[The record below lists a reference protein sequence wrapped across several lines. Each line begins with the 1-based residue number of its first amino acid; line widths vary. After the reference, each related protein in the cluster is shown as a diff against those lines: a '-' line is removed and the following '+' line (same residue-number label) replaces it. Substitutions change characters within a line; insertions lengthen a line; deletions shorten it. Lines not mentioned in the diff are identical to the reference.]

1 MYVCM
6 YIYYIHIVCMY
17 VYVHNRFIINQH
29 LMKNYIQSK
38 FIGYEPNK
46 NAAISTVWVW
56 EPLGCCTGTLSPT
69 PNPAGL
75 WEDVGGCFCEY
86 DETITYVAGDKISKR
101 KYGSQVIYQ
110 CKGAPMDQFCSM
122 TVSKCY
128 ISPLIVLQ
136 KSSRS

>member
-1 MYVCM
+1 MHLN
-6 YIYYIHIVCMY
+6 ID
-17 VYVHNRFIINQH
+17 QH
-29 LMKNYIQSK
+29 LMKNYIHSTN
-38 FIGYEPNK
+38 FYIGYEPNK

-128 ISPLIVLQ
+128 TLSPYNCVTKSLI
-136 KSSRS
+136 

>member
-1 MYVCM
+1 
-6 YIYYIHIVCMY
+6 
-17 VYVHNRFIINQH
+17 
-29 LMKNYIQSK
+29 MKNYIQSK

-128 ISPLIVLQ
+128 TLSTYNCVTISLLGHDMNILIYV
-136 KSSRS
+136 SSSLKGLRAWI

>member
-1 MYVCM
+1 
-6 YIYYIHIVCMY
+6 
-17 VYVHNRFIINQH
+17 
-29 LMKNYIQSK
+29 MKNYIQSK

-56 EPLGCCTGTLSPT
+56 ELLGCCTGTLSPT

-122 TVSKCY
+122 TVSNVTY
-128 ISPLIVLQ
+128 LSTILLENDMIVPLD
-136 KSSRS
+136 